1 MQQCDVQLLLLSCF
15 TAWKKKLTH
24 TSLRLS
30 TFHVFFC
37 VRLLFILLYIIYYI
51 LYIIYFIYLF
61 FFFLCVGEENTLI
74 HASPERQVALML
86 AVICQEKRR

>member
-51 LYIIYFIYLF
+51 LYILF
-61 FFFLCVGEENTLI
+61 KFNRLVDQSCVSFETD
-74 HASPERQVALML
+74 L
-86 AVICQEKRR
+86 AVGFVK